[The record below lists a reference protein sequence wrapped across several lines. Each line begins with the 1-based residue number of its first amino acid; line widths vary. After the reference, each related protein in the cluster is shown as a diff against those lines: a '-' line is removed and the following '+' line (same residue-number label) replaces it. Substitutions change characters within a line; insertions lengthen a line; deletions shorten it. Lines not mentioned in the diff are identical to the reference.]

1 MEKKEQI
8 EDMKKRVENLWERA
22 KEMDAE
28 AISLIHQKDGVMEEY
43 TPLEAAL
50 VNLNHKFQR
59 LSLQKD
65 VILREIGKATNTL
78 VALEGE
84 EKAGGYIQ

>member
-1 MEKKEQI
+1 MEKKDQI
-8 EDMKKRVENLWERA
+8 EDMKKRIGDLWVRA

-50 VNLNHKFQR
+50 MNLNHKFQS

-65 VILREIGKATNTL
+65 VILREIGKASNIL
-78 VALEGE
+78 VALESEGE
-84 EKAGGYIQ
+84 VEVYIK